1 MVMMRMIRTMII
13 EDYDDDSDT
22 NGEDG
27 DDDVG

>member
-22 NGEDG
+22 NGEDD

>member
-13 EDYDDDSDT
+13 EDYDYDSDT